1 MVIKVELKGSEIL
14 EIQNTILTFDP
25 ENWDELQIVSIQ
37 TVEGEIVE
45 ENIGVNV
52 SFVVDP
58 TLSSTEF
65 INISPKVI
73 DLTVEPKPLNLEIL
87 KVGELV
93 QLKWER
99 GKLQKSNDL
108 NPNWEDVRVGEGD
121 NEGVSSPYFYPVDQK
136 NIFFRVSD

>member
-1 MVIKVELKGSEIL
+1 MRKFRLFIYFS
-14 EIQNTILTFDP
+14 ILTQTFVYSGTINFSNF
-25 ENWDELQIVSIQ
+25 ES

-87 KVGELV
+87 KVGDLV

>member
-1 MVIKVELKGSEIL
+1 MRKFRLFIYFS
-14 EIQNTILTFDP
+14 ILTQTFVYSGTINFSNF
-25 ENWDELQIVSIQ
+25 ES

-87 KVGELV
+87 KVGDLV
-93 QLKWER
+93 QLKWVR